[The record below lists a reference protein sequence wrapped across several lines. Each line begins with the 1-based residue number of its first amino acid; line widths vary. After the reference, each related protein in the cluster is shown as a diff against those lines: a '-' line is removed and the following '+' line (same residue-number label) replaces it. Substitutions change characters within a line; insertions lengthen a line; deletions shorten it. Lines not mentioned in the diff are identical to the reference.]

1 MSSRIKFYLLFGT
14 VIMDFVYAAT
24 SPIIQVHFVTLVGPN
39 ILAMANILST
49 GLAAIVNATIPVQRI
64 KDWYRKHFLAIIV
77 IDTICFA
84 LISFESVSVP
94 EVRFLGFAVLNAVS
108 STLWWTI
115 IKDAINHNIEGDEL
129 TSWDSI
135 QRSVNLGA
143 ALIGSIVAVIFTA
156 MPVEACILA
165 QCIASAIMGMS
176 DWQAYKFLRY

>member
-1 MSSRIKFYLLFGT
+1 MSSRVKFYLLFGT
-14 VIMDFVYAAT
+14 VVMDFVYAAT
-24 SPIIQVHFVTLVGPN
+24 SPIIHIHFVTLVGPS
-39 ILAMANILST
+39 ILAIANILST
-49 GLAAIVNATIPVQRI
+49 GLAAIVNATIPVKRI
-64 KDWYRKHFLAIIV
+64 KDWYRKHFLDIIV
-77 IDTICFA
+77 IDTVCFA

-108 STLWWTI
+108 STLWCTI
-115 IKDAINHNIEGDEL
+115 IKDAINHNIEGNEL

-143 ALIGSIVAVIFTA
+143 TLIGSIVAVIFTD